1 MRRTGTFS
9 VITFFYISRFCI
21 KSARVSCPEFYFLC
35 RLPSEQHLRA
45 VFWWS
50 DFARD
55 PWNTLNHNSPEKEE
69 KKTAYRTAVGGR
81 QSLTA
86 PSQPLLTTPVFQWTR
101 IIAAEESVL
110 PVVPFQRS

>member
-1 MRRTGTFS
+1 MRRTGTFA
-9 VITFFYISRFCI
+9 VITFFYVSRFCI
-21 KSARVSCPEFYFLC
+21 KSARVSRLEFYFLC

-50 DFARD
+50 DFSRD
-55 PWNTLNHNSPEKEE
+55 PWNTLNHNSPEKE
-69 KKTAYRTAVGGR
+69 KNTAYRTAVGGR

-86 PSQPLLTTPVFQWTR
+86 PSQPLLTPLVFHWTR

-110 PVVPFQRS
+110 PVVPFQRP